1 MSSELKSSTRRNTRV
16 AQPQRPKP
24 SSEQLFR
31 TWVREQIQIGVELG
45 YRVEEILRSEL
56 IALGAPPQPLE
67 RQN

>member
-1 MSSELKSSTRRNTRV
+1 MSSELKSSKRRNTRV
-16 AQPQRPKP
+16 ARPERPKP

-31 TWVREQIQIGVELG
+31 SWVREQIQVGIELG
-45 YRVEEILRSEL
+45 YRVEEILLSEL